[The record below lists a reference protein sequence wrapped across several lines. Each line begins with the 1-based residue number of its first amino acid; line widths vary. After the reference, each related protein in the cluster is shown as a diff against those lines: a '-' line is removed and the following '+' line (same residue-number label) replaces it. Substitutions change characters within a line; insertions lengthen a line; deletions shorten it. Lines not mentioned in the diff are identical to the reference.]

1 MLIKELHDIES
12 EVLRLKEELEK
23 LKQEILT
30 ERIKELQQITHCPL
44 N

>member
-30 ERIKELQQITHCPL
+30 ERIKELQQITH
-44 N
+44 

>member
-12 EVLRLKEELEK
+12 KVLRLKEELEN

-30 ERIKELQQITHCPL
+30 ERIKELQQITH
-44 N
+44 